1 MNTEAWEFNA
11 LDTLFFRESRPMES
25 VGGSELQSTFPPP
38 ARTLIG
44 AVRTSIG
51 EALPGTDWKMYANDP
66 QHPLRKRI
74 GSPESLGPLSFTGP
88 WVAQGGQRLYA
99 MPLAVLF
106 AADGKQ
112 TRLQPGATPQHCDL
126 GHVCLPEKADATLM
140 GAGPLDKAFVTA
152 EGLLAF
158 LEGRV
163 VPKKHIIHT
172 ETLFSH
178 EDRLGIARDNSS
190 RVTGDGLLYQTRHIR
205 PHADADLAVGIGV
218 DGLDTQ
224 GIPRQGIV
232 RLGAEGRLANW
243 QRKPSQAGLQ
253 PKKPTQ
259 ARGLLLL
266 LQTHALF
273 AAGWLPDGFSPIE
286 REGQTLWQGQIK
298 GITLRIVCAVTGK
311 PVREG
316 GWDLANHRPRALQSL
331 VPAGSC
337 YFCEVDGDLTQ
348 ACQTLNGIKIGQDQ
362 EYGRGEL
369 VAGYW

>member
-1 MNTEAWEFNA
+1 MNTETWEFNA

-25 VGGSELQSTFPPP
+25 VGGSELQSSFPPP

-51 EALPGTDWKMYANDP
+51 EALNTDWKCYASDL
-66 QHPLRKRI
+66 QHPLRERI
-74 GSPESLGPLSFTGP
+74 GSPESLGPLTFTGP
-88 WVAQGGQRLYA
+88 WLVQGSQRLYA

-106 AADGKQ
+106 NAEGKQ
-112 TRLQPGATPQHCDL
+112 TRLQPATAPQHCDL
-126 GHVCLPEKADATLM
+126 GYVCLPEKANPSLM
-140 GAGPLDKAFVTA
+140 GAAPLEQAFITR
-152 EGLLAF
+152 EGLLAY
-158 LEGRV
+158 LEGRAV
-163 VPKKHIIHT
+163 ESKHIVHAH
-172 ETLFSH
+172 ELFSH
-178 EDRLGIARDNSS
+178 EERLGIARDNSS

-205 PHADADLAVGIGV
+205 PHTSADLAIGIGV
-218 DGLDTQ
+218 GGLDAQ

-243 QRKPSQAGLQ
+243 QRKPAAADLQ
-253 PKKPTQ
+253 PKKPVQ
-259 ARGLLLL
+259 AKGLVLL

-273 AAGWLPDGFSPIE
+273 AAGWLLDGFSPIE
-286 REGQTLWQGQIK
+286 RQGQTLWQGQIK

-316 GWDLANHRPRALQSL
+316 GWDLVNRCPRALQSL

-337 YFCEVDGDLTQ
+337 YFCEVDDDLAQ
-348 ACQTLNGIKIGQDQ
+348 ACQALNGIKIGQEQ

-369 VAGYW
+369 IAGYW